1 MEKEQN
7 PKFKILMFPWL
18 AHGHIFPFLELA
30 KRLSKKNFTMYLCS
44 TPINLDSIK
53 KDQSNYSSSIE
64 LIELQIPESDEL
76 PQELHTTKNLPPNL
90 LPILLQTFQKS
101 SSSFKDIINSLKPD
115 LLIYDFFQPW
125 APKYALSKGISS
137 VNFVTSGAT
146 PCSFYHHMYTNGT
159 SSNFISQAIYIL
171 DQEKID
177 VRARL
182 QANLKD
188 ADEDFAFGNFTMS
201 SEIILVK
208 SCSEVEAKY
217 IDYLSVL
224 SKKRIVPTGPLI
236 VFSNDQGDNSYIMDW
251 LSGKGRHS
259 TVYISFGSEYFLSK
273 EQIEE
278 IAKGLELCDVN
289 FIWIIRFPSNEKL
302 INKEDVLPKD
312 FIERVKDRG
321 LVLFEWA
328 PQTKILGHL
337 SVGGF
342 VSHCGWS
349 SITES
354 MYFGVPVIGMPMK
367 SEQPLNARLM
377 VEVGVGVEVVRERN
391 GQYLSKEIAKAIDK
405 VIVDKAFCECLMY
418 RAKDLSERIKEK
430 EEQEGDEVAEQLM
443 RLCMKNK

>member
-18 AHGHIFPFLELA
+18 AHGHIYPFLELA

-125 APKYALSKGISS
+125 APKIALSKGIPS
-137 VNFVTSGAT
+137 VNFTTTGAT
-146 PCSFYHHMYTNGT
+146 ACSFYHHLYSNGA
-159 SSNFISQAIYIL
+159 SSDFISQAIYIL
-171 DQEKID
+171 DEEKID
-177 VRARL
+177 FRAHL
-182 QANLKD
+182 EANIKD
-188 ADEDFAFGNFTMS
+188 ADKDFAFGNFTMS
-201 SEIILVK
+201 SDIVLIK
-208 SCSEVEAKY
+208 CCKEVEAKY
-217 IDYLSVL
+217 IDYLSIL
-224 SKKRIVPTGPLI
+224 SKKRIIPTGPLI
-236 VFSNDQGDNSYIMDW
+236 ADSNDQEEHSYIIDW
-251 LSGKGRHS
+251 LNGKNHRS

-278 IAKGLELCDVN
+278 IAKGLEICDVN

-302 INKEDVLPKD
+302 INKEDALPKG

-321 LVLFEWA
+321 LVLFKWA

-337 SVGGF
+337 SAGGF

-349 SITES
+349 SINES

-367 SEQPLNARLM
+367 SEQPINARLM

-391 GQYLSKEIAKAIDK
+391 GLYLGEEIAKAIDK
-405 VIVDKAFCECLMY
+405 AFCEGLRY
-418 RAKDLSERIKEK
+418 RAKDLSEKIKEK
-430 EEQEGDEVAEQLM
+430 EEQEVDEVAEQLM
-443 RLCMKNK
+443 KLCMKNK

>member
-125 APKYALSKGISS
+125 APKIALSKGIPS
-137 VNFVTSGAT
+137 VNFTTTGAT
-146 PCSFYHHMYTNGT
+146 PCSFYHHLYSNGA
-159 SSNFISQAIYIL
+159 SSDFISQAIYIL
-171 DQEKID
+171 DEEKID
-177 VRARL
+177 FRAHL
-182 QANLKD
+182 EANIKD
-188 ADEDFAFGNFTMS
+188 ADKDFAFGNFTMS
-201 SEIILVK
+201 SDIVLLK
-208 SCSEVEAKY
+208 CCKEVEAKY
-217 IDYLSVL
+217 IDYLSIL
-224 SKKRIVPTGPLI
+224 SKKRIIPTGPLI
-236 VFSNDQGDNSYIMDW
+236 ADSNDQEEHSYIIDW
-251 LSGKGRHS
+251 LNGKNHRS

-278 IAKGLELCDVN
+278 IAKGLEICDVN

-302 INKEDVLPKD
+302 INKEDALPKG

-321 LVLFEWA
+321 LVLFKWA

-349 SITES
+349 SINES

-367 SEQPLNARLM
+367 SEQPINARLM

-391 GQYLSKEIAKAIDK
+391 GLYLGEEIAKAIDK
-405 VIVDKAFCECLMY
+405 AFCEGLRY
-418 RAKDLSERIKEK
+418 RAKDLSEKIKEK
-430 EEQEGDEVAEQLM
+430 EEQEVDEVAEQLM
-443 RLCMKNK
+443 KLCMKNK